1 MSENPKVLIETSLGN
16 ITVELFEKEAP
27 VTVANFLAYVDD
39 NYYAGTIFHRVIKGF
54 MIQGGGLDANLRN
67 VPSKRGPIKNEAGN
81 GLSNKVGTIAMART
95 SVVDSATSQFFINTA
110 PNNFRPSGR
119 DPARVRLLR
128 LRAGH
133 GRHGRGPRD
142 RGDPDRLL
150 GLLRRR
156 PDLADHDLPRQPRRR
171 EVIPAPAQIRFNFSN
186 RNRHKL
192 WIPTKSWC

>member
-67 VPSKRGPIKNEAGN
+67 VPGKAPIKNEAGN

-95 SVVDSATSQFFINTA
+95 AVVDSATSQFFINTA
-110 PNNFRPSGR
+110 PNSFLDHQDETPRGFGYCVFGQVTDGMDVVRAIEAIPTGSQGFYDDVPTSPITIFRVSR
-119 DPARVRLLR
+119 
-128 LRAGH
+128 
-133 GRHGRGPRD
+133 
-142 RGDPDRLL
+142 
-150 GLLRRR
+150 
-156 PDLADHDLPRQPRRR
+156 
-171 EVIPAPAQIRFNFSN
+171 IAPA
-186 RNRHKL
+186 K
-192 WIPTKSWC
+192 